1 MLVPIIMRMLGRF
14 EGIPE
19 KKEVELSLMDRYF
32 MFQVIVCG
40 SFVSSLTKSLTK
52 DSTERL
58 FGCHVLVRHHCFV
71 ALPGEPPIIS
81 PESAGSESTEIFDF
95 FPDVGVVLELS

>member
-1 MLVPIIMRMLGRF
+1 MLGRF
-14 EGIPE
+14 EGIPQ

-40 SFVSSLTKSLTK
+40 SFLSPLRNTLTK

-58 FGCHVLVRHHCFV
+58 FGCHLLVRHHRLV
-71 ALPGEPPIIS
+71 ALPGAQPDIS
-81 PESAGSESTEIFDF
+81 PESAGSESTEIFHF
-95 FPDVGVVLELS
+95 LPDVGVVLELS